1 MLIANLI
8 SRVKSI
14 VLVTGILLAL
24 FFVLPALTT
33 PLTLTMAESAPLT
46 LGVLPL
52 LALGVLRHTG
62 SR

>member
-8 SRVKSI
+8 ARVKSI
-14 VLVTGILLAL
+14 VAVTFVLMAL
-24 FFVLPALTT
+24 FFVLPVLTT

-52 LALGVLRHTG
+52 LALGVLRHTA

>member
-8 SRVKSI
+8 TRVKPI
-14 VLVTGILLAL
+14 VLTALMLLAL
-24 FFVLPALTT
+24 FFVLPAVVA

-52 LALGVLRHTG
+52 LALGVLRHTT